1 MEFRVNIA
9 DISIKL
15 EENIEKQLNEKV
27 NKAIESI
34 SLETI
39 TEKIISEINNYD
51 IQWVVESIFD
61 DLNTDPIK
69 KEIEKSIKKH
79 IAEKL
84 K

>member
-9 DISIKL
+9 DISINLK
-15 EENIEKQLNEKV
+15 EDIEKQLNEKV

-39 TEKIISEINNYD
+39 TKKIISEINNYD
-51 IQWVVESIFD
+51 IEYIVESIFD
-61 DLNTDPIK
+61 DLNTDSIR
-69 KEIEKSIKKH
+69 KELEKSIKKH
-79 IAEKL
+79 IVEKL